1 MELSGICGTDKHIFS
16 GEGHLYAGTE
26 METQAAFPLIPGHEN
41 VGIVEELGA
50 RRGGARSSST
60 ASRCPSAIAS

>member
-26 METQAAFPLIPGHEN
+26 MEAQAAFPLIPGHEN
-41 VGIVEELGA
+41 VGMIEELGRDA
-50 RRGGARSSST
+50 ASTSSST
-60 ASRCPSAIAS
+60 ASRCPPAIAS